1 MKTHAKLVSLIALA
15 AVALTGCG
23 SDGGTG
29 PEELGCSGGT
39 ALAVGQT
46 VNGTLEQGD
55 DLDIDGAYQDRYAL
69 TVEQGGTIEIS
80 MSSSDLDAFLWLLST
95 GEGVIETDDDGGDG
109 LDARI
114 STSLESGCYLVDATT
129 FPDFS
134 GGYELSVQRL

>member
-1 MKTHAKLVSLIALA
+1 MKARAQLVLLIALV

-29 PEELGCSGGT
+29 PEQLECSGGT

-46 VNGTLEQGD
+46 VNGTLEPGD

-80 MSSSDLDAFLWLLST
+80 MSSSDVDAFLWLLSV
-95 GEGVIETDDDGGDG
+95 GENVIEFNDDGGDG
-109 LDARI
+109 TDARI
-114 STSLESGCYLVDATT
+114 SESLERGCYLVDATT